1 MKPKIDFS
9 PGMWYTLP
17 GDFMYNE
24 AVKERFLTEHGL
36 GDGSHRF
43 ATNVFAEAERLETA
57 LSKDLAEMTV
67 EEATGFMESFAGEVG
82 TAQQTLNILRRYV
95 EWCRDSNVFE
105 SVSTGFTTLKPGDLD
120 FSEKLK
126 DTLFRDEIDMLQ
138 TIRSVRTF
146 DEGFPE
152 PPFLCLCWLGL
163 KGKEC
168 LALKDE
174 DVDLE
179 ARAVSVNGEIIASGY
194 SDAIAEVFGEY
205 VACKSAERDHKTG
218 ARLVLK
224 DYSTGLFLKKMLPRG
239 HKDFG
244 KPIGSSQMSANLSRL
259 NTKLEDDGKPPRLK
273 PDAIWN
279 SGCYRRLWE
288 LESAGIK
295 VKGNHALVEQVFR
308 HQKNYY
314 NALRMYEAYKKAFGL
329 GQTPT

>member
-24 AVKERFLTEHGL
+24 ATKKRFLAEHSL

-43 ATNVFAEAERLETA
+43 ATNVFAEAERLETT

-67 EEATGFMESFAGEVG
+67 EEAADFMKSFAGEIG
-82 TAQQTLNILRRYV
+82 TAQQALNILRRYV
-95 EWCRDSNVFE
+95 EWCRDSQVFE
-105 SVSTGFTTLKPGDLD
+105 NTSTGFEKLKPSDVD
-120 FSEKLK
+120 FSGKLK
-126 DTLFRDEIDMLQ
+126 DTLFRDEADLLQ
-138 TIRSVRTF
+138 TIRLVRTI

-163 KGKEC
+163 KGKE
-168 LALKDE
+168 AIAVRDE
-174 DVDLE
+174 DIDLE
-179 ARAVSVNGEIIASGY
+179 ARTVLVNGETVVSGY
-194 SDAIAEVFGEY
+194 SDAIADIFEEY
-205 VACKSAERDHKTG
+205 VACKSAERDHKNG
-218 ARLVLK
+218 PRLVLK
-224 DYSTGLFLKKMLPRG
+224 DYSTGMFLKKMLPRG

-244 KPIGSSQMSANLSRL
+244 KPIGYSQISSLVNQLNNRL
-259 NTKLEDDGKPPRLK
+259 EEDGKPPRLK

-279 SGCYRRLWE
+279 SGCYHRLWE